1 MVRWLYNSDG
11 DPIVFIAGKHAFTQ
25 KGEFIGMLYP
35 DNTIWNGN
43 YVGTIMA
50 DDRLFYDQRSLHPDR
65 GIPGTPGLPPFVGDP
80 MQKGPY
86 TCPLGYRDVDL

>member
-11 DPIVFIAGKHAFTQ
+11 DAIAFIAEKHVFTP
-25 KGEFIGMLYP
+25 KGEFVGMVYP
-35 DNTIWNGN
+35 DNTIWNGE

-50 DDRLFYDQRSLHPDR
+50 DDRLFYDHRALHPHR
-65 GIPGTPGLPPFVGDP
+65 GIPGIPGLPPFVGDP
-80 MQKGPY
+80 LLKGPY